1 MHSSQTTDVTESRF
15 LIEELAPELQRG
27 PSWLREKRSYLR
39 EQFNVAPLP
48 RRGLHLWRY
57 TDPETF
63 LLERTEVI
71 DAVYSDN
78 FARVEKIAIDQFRQG
93 KLAALVTDLGGR
105 EISVLISEEA
115 RQSGLQVCSLS
126 DAVESEREL
135 VEKHLYGLVNAESGK
150 FEAMNG
156 ALFNDGIFIHVPDG
170 VIIDKPLHLLR
181 EAGQAGS
188 AQFPRL
194 LVVAGRNAEV
204 TIIDEYGGGASNID
218 RGITYANGAV
228 ELFGA
233 EESRTRYVQLQR
245 YALGT
250 NAYLSY
256 RARIERGASILT
268 VPLSFGAST
277 AKQSFAVSM
286 DGPGARSQ
294 MYGLLFG
301 SGRQHFDNHT
311 RHHHTACD
319 TNSFI
324 DFKVVVRDKA
334 TSAYT
339 GLIRIE
345 NKAQRCEAYQTNRNL
360 LLNKGAKAETIP
372 ELEILNQEV
381 SCSHGATIG
390 PLDLQQLFYLK
401 SRGIEET
408 EAVRMIVSGFIASTL
423 KQVPEDLSERISEF
437 VAQRLENL

>member
-1 MHSSQTTDVTESRF
+1 MHSSQTTDTTEARF

-27 PSWLREKRSYLR
+27 PAWLREKRSYLR
-39 EQFNVAPLP
+39 EQFNGAPLP

-63 LLERTEVI
+63 LLERTEVT
-71 DAVYSDN
+71 DAGYGDN
-78 FARVEKIAIDQFRQG
+78 RVEKAEMARFQQG
-93 KLAALVTDLGGR
+93 LLAALVTDRGGR
-105 EISVLISEEA
+105 EITVHLSEEA
-115 RQSGLQVCSLS
+115 LKAGLQVCSLS
-126 DAVESEREL
+126 EAVETQREL
-135 VEKHLYGLVNAESGK
+135 VQKHLYSLVNADSGK

-181 EAGQAGS
+181 EAGVAGS

-194 LVVAGRNAEV
+194 LVVVGRNAEV
-204 TIIDEYGGGASNID
+204 TIIDEYGGGASEID
-218 RGITYANGAV
+218 KGSSYANGAV
-228 ELFGA
+228 ELFGG

-250 NAYLSY
+250 NAFLSY

-268 VPLSFGAST
+268 VPLSFGASIS
-277 AKQSFAVSM
+277 KQNFAVSM

-311 RHHHTACD
+311 RHLHTACD

-345 NKAQRCEAYQTNRNL
+345 NEAQRCEAYQTNRNL
-360 LLNKGAKAETIP
+360 LLNKGARVETIP

-381 SCSHGATIG
+381 ACSHGATIG

-401 SRGIEET
+401 CRGIEET
-408 EAVRMIVSGFIASTL
+408 EAVRMIVSGFVASTL
-423 KQVPEDLSERISEF
+423 KQVPDDLVERIADF